1 MNEAH
6 SILNDRRNDC
16 HNEYFIENL
25 KKGFHRIRSYASHS
39 GIFSRGAQFLN
50 DSMVHADSSGL
61 VHRRNLTKVLK

>member
-1 MNEAH
+1 M
-6 SILNDRRNDC
+6 DRA
-16 HNEYFIENL
+16 EIVKIAGQIGL
-25 KKGFHRIRSYASHS
+25 IGPLHS